1 MRIVYKPLIGIA
13 KDSRSLSVILLR
25 LGSMTDAEKDRIIT
39 SIACADVFVDTT
51 YGGKPI
57 SLVLTPPT
65 ARDLGRSIHI
75 YNTELLLACDAGM
88 ALEDEVLRHKISLG
102 EWDTKTD
109 FEIAGI
115 SEDIQKMKRGL
126 IDLWFNK
133 TQLEQ
138 TRATI
143 RNAEKAMLKR
153 LIAKSDVLVGSAEAH
168 AKMVQQRFLLSK
180 ITKTLDDEL
189 LWKTRDDFD
198 NCSDIAFINKL
209 SRHFFALSHLE
220 TKVLRELSRT
230 SPWRQMWKGSNA
242 VDIFGKAANE
252 WTYNQKELVA
262 WSNTYDSIMEAY
274 RRPPREVI
282 DDDDLVDSWLM
293 RESEKMDER
302 SKGDL
307 SSTVLPSSGR
317 KSGRQEVFV
326 MSDEDGA
333 KNVYAMNDPL
343 SRAKVRAQQ
352 RVVEQHGKIK
362 DQNLPESQQ
371 QIRQKAMQERSQ
383 KIKDITR
390 R

>member
-1 MRIVYKPLIGIA
+1 
-13 KDSRSLSVILLR
+13 
-25 LGSMTDAEKDRIIT
+25 MTDPEKDRIIT

-75 YNTELLLACDAGM
+75 YNTELLLACDNGM
-88 ALEDEVLRHKISLG
+88 ALEDEMLRHKISLG
-102 EWDTKTD
+102 EWDPKTD

-138 TRATI
+138 TRTTI
-143 RNAEKAMLKR
+143 RSAEKAMLNR
-153 LIAKSDVLVGSAEAH
+153 LIAKSDVLLGSAESH
-168 AKMVQQRFLLSK
+168 AKMRQQRFLLSR

-189 LWKTRDDFD
+189 VWKTQEDFD

-242 VDIFGKAANE
+242 VDIFGKPANE
-252 WTYNQKELVA
+252 WTYNQRELVA
-262 WSNTYDSIMEAY
+262 WSNTYDSILEAY
-274 RRPPREVI
+274 QRPPREVI

-307 SSTVLPSSGR
+307 SSTVLPESSR

-333 KNVYAMNDPL
+333 KNVYAMNDPIG
-343 SRAKVRAQQ
+343 RAKVRAQQ

-362 DQNLPESQQ
+362 DQHLPESQQ
-371 QIRQKAMQERSQ
+371 QIRQKAMQERSR